1 MAVTDT
7 HDHAQRAGRAAQ
19 PHRASGDGYGP
30 ELLDEITVRKVVRI
44 APPQADRR

>member
-7 HDHAQRAGRAAQ
+7 HDHAQCAGRAAR
-19 PHRASGDGYGP
+19 PRRASGDGYGQ
-30 ELLDEITVRKVVRI
+30 ELLDEMTVRKVVHI

>member
-19 PHRASGDGYGP
+19 PHRAGGYGSGP
-30 ELLDEITVRKVVRI
+30 EPLDEMTVRKVVHI
-44 APPQADRR
+44 APSEADRR